1 MTDSTTTTQWLKAKL
16 FEFQKLWIVIERNAK
31 WYNYKYS
38 SYDYIREKIWTN
50 LNGLKIL
57 VSHKIQDYWGILYLE
72 TTISDM
78 ESDDSQTSA
87 IPIAQNLTPQSMGSS
102 ITYYKRYNLGA
113 LLNLIIEGEDDDWAA
128 AEKKTATQKKAD
140 STTKPQ
146 FLDANFEKFKQWTK
160 WKDLKQITIKKDEIL
175 AKYTVS
181 EEMCKKLDD
190 FLFNL

>member
-1 MTDSTTTTQWLKAKL
+1 
-16 FEFQKLWIVIERNAK
+16 
-31 WYNYKYS
+31 
-38 SYDYIREKIWTN
+38 
-50 LNGLKIL
+50 
-57 VSHKIQDYWGILYLE
+57 
-72 TTISDM
+72 M
-78 ESDDSQTSA
+78 ESSDSQTSA

-128 AEKKTATQKKAD
+128 AEKKATTQKKAD
-140 STTKPQ
+140 STQKPQ

-160 WKDLKQITIKKDEIL
+160 WKDLEQITIKKDEIL